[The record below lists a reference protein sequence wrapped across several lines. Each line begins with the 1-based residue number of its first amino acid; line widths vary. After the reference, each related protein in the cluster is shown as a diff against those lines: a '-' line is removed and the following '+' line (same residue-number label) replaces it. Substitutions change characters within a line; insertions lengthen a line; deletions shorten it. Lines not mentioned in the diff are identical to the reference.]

1 MARTMLNDNY
11 TPKHFGVEAVSTVC
25 YLRNKFYIRP
35 ILKKIPYEIWKG
47 PKPNIAYFH
56 PFGCQCFILNTKHHL
71 GKFDSKCDNG
81 RLLGYSQTS
90 KAYRVYNFRTLA
102 MEEAIQIRFN
112 DTKPDTKIS
121 ELDESIA
128 DLRLGDGIG
137 PSTSTYQPI
146 EVDVSNQALDHPQE
160 KENQLDESS
169 ERII

>member
-1 MARTMLNDNY
+1 
-11 TPKHFGVEAVSTVC
+11 
-25 YLRNKFYIRP
+25 
-35 ILKKIPYEIWKG
+35 
-47 PKPNIAYFH
+47 
-56 PFGCQCFILNTKHHL
+56 
-71 GKFDSKCDNG
+71 
-81 RLLGYSQTS
+81 
-90 KAYRVYNFRTLA
+90 

-137 PSTSTYQPI
+137 PSTLTYQPI